1 MTAAAMA
8 TEKAATITAVSLPV
22 TYSWKTEAASCMT
35 RPSRPHPR
43 RANTA
48 SGVRHT
54 EEGRPSDR
62 PSSLQ

>member
-35 RPSRPHPR
+35 RPSRPHHEKGKHRERGETHR
-43 RANTA
+43 R
-48 SGVRHT
+48 
-54 EEGRPSDR
+54 RPA
-62 PSSLQ
+62 L

>member
-35 RPSRPHPR
+35 RPSRPHHENGKTPR
-43 RANTA
+43 A
-48 SGVRHT
+48 G
-54 EEGRPSDR
+54 
-62 PSSLQ
+62 